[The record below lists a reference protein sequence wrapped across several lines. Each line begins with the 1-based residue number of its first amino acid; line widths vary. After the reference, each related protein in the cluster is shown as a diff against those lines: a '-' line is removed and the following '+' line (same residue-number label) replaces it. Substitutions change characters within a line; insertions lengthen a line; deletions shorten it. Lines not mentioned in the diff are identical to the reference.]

1 MNETGAARRDSILGI
16 LGRPGAMRRREPAR
30 VADVS
35 LDGAEETAP
44 SARLAG
50 DSSRP

>member
-1 MNETGAARRDSILGI
+1 MNETGAARRDSI